1 MQNKHTEVR
10 RTPRRN
16 DLAVGDA
23 LEENGLVA
31 GTGRVTE
38 SADCLGR
45 LVFVGGQEVVETFMA
60 EVLHEPFAVCVV
72 LVEVQCYVCVGEER
86 RTKTYI

>member
-1 MQNKHTEVR
+1 MR

-31 GTGRVTE
+31 GSGRVAE
-38 SADCLGR
+38 SADGLGR
-45 LVFVGGQEVVETFMA
+45 LVLVGGQEIVEAFMA
-60 EVLHEPFAVCVV
+60 EILHEPFAALRCVCV
-72 LVEVQCYVCVGEER
+72 
-86 RTKTYI
+86 